1 MDIAYALLAVAF
13 CQIVYLLYHVRN
25 LTKAFSEMLD
35 VLKRMAEAGRSLDDR
50 ICALEEAGHEKHQKG
65 TASRSLGE

>member
-1 MDIAYALLAVAF
+1 MDIAYPLLAVAF

-50 ICALEEAGHEKHQKG
+50 VCALEKREDLSHE
-65 TASRSLGE
+65 SDD

>member
-1 MDIAYALLAVAF
+1 MEIAYPLLAVAF

-35 VLKRMAEAGRSLDDR
+35 VLKRMAEAGRSLDNR
-50 ICALEEAGHEKHQKG
+50 ICALEKREDLFHE
-65 TASRSLGE
+65 SDD